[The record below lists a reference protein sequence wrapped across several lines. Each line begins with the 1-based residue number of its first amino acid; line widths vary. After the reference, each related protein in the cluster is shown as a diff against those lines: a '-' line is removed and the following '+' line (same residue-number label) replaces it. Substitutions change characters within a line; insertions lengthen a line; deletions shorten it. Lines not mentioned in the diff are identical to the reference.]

1 MESTSASHN
10 MLRTSLALGRP
21 TRQSSNCGRTHQGAR
36 LATEMLPRDLGVHTA
51 LGDEKPWWEVD
62 LEALNDISRIIGLDR
77 VGYLERGGS
86 LVISVWTDDAQGDLP
101 RASRPLERIID
112 VAIQNRPVRSR
123 EPGRRRAAALSPC
136 HHALTA
142 SAARRSRPRF
152 AER

>member
-10 MLRTSLALGRP
+10 MLRISLALGRP

-101 RASRPLERIID
+101 ASQQATRADYRCRHPKS
-112 VAIQNRPVRSR
+112 
-123 EPGRRRAAALSPC
+123 
-136 HHALTA
+136 A
-142 SAARRSRPRF
+142 SSF
-152 AER
+152 A